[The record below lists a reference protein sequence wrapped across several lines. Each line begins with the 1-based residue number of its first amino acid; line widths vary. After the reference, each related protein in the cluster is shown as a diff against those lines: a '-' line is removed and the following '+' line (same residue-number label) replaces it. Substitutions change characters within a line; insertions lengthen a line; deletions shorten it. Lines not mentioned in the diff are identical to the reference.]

1 LKSSLANPAD
11 LEIIVDDG
19 SESTNVLR
27 LKGRLGID
35 SSPAL
40 RDRFLAMLRS
50 QSPKALVVD
59 LVEVSYIDT
68 SGVATLLEALKWA
81 RNRQTTLCLKGLQGR
96 PLHLFEVAGVL
107 PLFETSGCRNTSAAE
122 LKVS

>member
-1 LKSSLANPAD
+1 VKSSMANPTD

-19 SESTNVLR
+19 GENNVLR

-35 SSPAL
+35 SSPTL
-40 RDRFLAMLRS
+40 RNRLSAMLRT
-50 QSPKALVVD
+50 QSPKAVVVD
-59 LVEVSYIDT
+59 LAEVSYIDG

-81 RNRQTTLCLKGLQGR
+81 RNRETTLWLKGLQGR

-107 PLFETSGCRNTSAAE
+107 HLFETYGSRNASAPE